1 MAISLDIVTPGTIG
15 SYDDLVEKAALW
27 LDRDDL
33 EERIPDFIALTEAR
47 LNRLLRTLNMEVTD
61 LWVADG
67 ETFALPDDFRMLRE
81 AHIEGSPDRPLRGMS
96 PSAIPNMFNGAS
108 GIPTAYA
115 IRDRTLMLAPPPA
128 SAVTISAIYMRRVP
142 PLTSSLPSN
151 WLLEEH
157 PDIYVWG
164 VLFQAAIYIRDND
177 AIGAAKTM
185 LDEAIGE
192 LKMASNRDRWGGA
205 PLVPNTIGQVRGAR
219 C

>member
-15 SYDDLVEKAALW
+15 SYTDLVEKVGLW

-33 EERIPDFIALTEAR
+33 ADRIPDFIALTEAR

-61 LWVADG
+61 LWSVSG
-67 ETFALPDDFRMLRE
+67 ETYTLPSDFRMLRE

-96 PSAIPNMFNGAS
+96 PSAIPNMFNGAP
-108 GIPTAYA
+108 GTPTAYA
-115 IRDRTLMLAPPPA
+115 IRDRTLLLAPPPA
-128 SAVTISAIYMRRVP
+128 SPITISAIYIRRVP
-142 PLTSSLPSN
+142 PLTSALPSN

-164 VLFQAAIYIRDND
+164 TLFQAAIYIRDAEAID
-177 AIGAAKTM
+177 ATKAM

-192 LKMASNRDRWGGA
+192 LKTASNRDRWGGA
-205 PLVPNTIGQVRGAR
+205 PLVPNTISQVRGAR

>member
-15 SYDDLVEKAALW
+15 SYDDLVEKVALW

-33 EERIPDFIALTEAR
+33 TDRIPDFIALAEAR
-47 LNRLLRTLNMEVTD
+47 LNRLLRTLNMEV
-61 LWVADG
+61 ADIWSVTG
-67 ETFALPDDFRMLRE
+67 ETYALPDDFRMLRE

-96 PSAIPNMFNGAS
+96 PAAIPNMFSGAS

-128 SAVTISAIYMRRVP
+128 SAITISAIYIRRVP

-164 VLFQAAIYIRDND
+164 VLFQAAIYIRDSD
-177 AIGAAKTM
+177 AIDATKAL

-192 LKMASNRDRWGGA
+192 LKAASNRDRWGSA
-205 PLVPNTIGQVRGAR
+205 PLVPNTINQVRGAR